1 MIYIFTIKQCPT
13 CKNLKYRLNQVG
25 LPFKEVDVTTN
36 RGLWKEVKRQV
47 GHDCLLPT
55 VFVPS
60 GLNGEGEIYEPEVN
74 FSDIDEMIKILV
86 DEVNK

>member
-25 LPFKEVDVTTN
+25 LPFKEVDITTN
-36 RGLWKEVKRQV
+36 RGLWKEVKSQV

-60 GLNGEGEIYEPEVN
+60 GANGEGEIYEPGVN
-74 FSDIDEMIKILV
+74 FSDINEMVNILINWS
-86 DEVNK
+86 NK